1 MTFPTSPTTG
11 QTAIV
16 NNITYQYN
24 SATQSWKRVIGAF
37 TSATTIII
45 TGTNNATSINSGA
58 LQVAGGVGVGKNIYA
73 GGTVYSQNW
82 QVSTGT
88 INTSTLV
95 GKTVN
100 TINLVGG
107 TQGSIP
113 VQSAADTTGF
123 LPIGLNGF
131 VLQSNGTTAQ
141 WISTSSLGISNS
153 APPLVRYANTATN
166 LAGGTVYQIPYQ
178 TAAGRTGFI
187 AAPPPGTSG
196 FLYWNNTAQTYSWQ
210 NTSPPGPPGPTGPT
224 GPTGP
229 FGPPGPAG
237 TSDVIDSFLA
247 TTGYIKLGAGGVG
260 GVILMWGPDTN
271 LTSSHN
277 IVLPITT
284 YGDAALLYD
293 GTWAAS
299 GTTVHA
305 RAALSGPLGSLS
317 GIQVNFYNNSGAAV
331 TPTSGKGYWILW
343 GTYI

>member
-1 MTFPTSPTTG
+1 MSFPSTPTNG
-11 QTAIV
+11 QTAVV

-24 SATQSWKRVIGAF
+24 SGSQSWKRVIGAF
-37 TSATTIII
+37 TSATTVII

-58 LQVAGGVGVGKNIYA
+58 LQIAGGVGVGKNIYT

-88 INTSTLV
+88 VNTSTLIN
-95 GKTVN
+95 KTVN
-100 TINLVGG
+100 TINLTGG

-187 AAPPPGTSG
+187 AAPPGGTSG
-196 FLYWNNTAQTYSWQ
+196 FLYWNNTTQLYSWI
-210 NTSPPGPPGPTGPT
+210 NTSPPGPPGPTGSPGPT

-229 FGPPGPAG
+229 TGPAG
-237 TSDVIDSFLA
+237 ASDITTDFLSA
-247 TTGYIKLGAGGVG
+247 AGYIKLSNGLIYQWGTDSSYTQQHVITYPLAFPAGIFHIMYSGKWNGTILGFISDGGTVYLPGLDSFKVTFISATTGVQ
-260 GVILMWGPDTN
+260 
-271 LTSSHN
+271 
-277 IVLPITT
+277 
-284 YGDAALLYD
+284 
-293 GTWAAS
+293 
-299 GTTVHA
+299 TV
-305 RAALSGPLGSLS
+305 
-317 GIQVNFYNNSGAAV
+317 
-331 TPTSGKGYWILW
+331 PTSGKGYWFAV
-343 GTYI
+343 GV